1 MLFYHSNILQHIG
14 SHYSPVSV
22 ANAWQIFGKLF
33 LECNYQCECIS
44 NFLIGYI
51 AQGKMQLKGKESGQY
66 PCFMCVAV
74 LKKL

>member
-1 MLFYHSNILQHIG
+1 MLLYHSNIPQHIG

-22 ANAWQIFGKLF
+22 ANAWRIFDKLF
-33 LECNYQCECIS
+33 LECNNQCECIS
-44 NFLIGYI
+44 NLLIGHI

-66 PCFMCVAV
+66 LCLMCVAV